1 MRFKALHWILK
12 TCQWCLTCN
21 DDTLKLYY
29 PHHVSWC
36 VGAARLGFNASP
48 PRARSF
54 TLGSKPL
61 MHCAEYCLTWLTQSL
76 VKCMNGCTCLCCC
89 PGRWWDGFYAD
100 FSTEKCLQF
109 PFTSSDT
116 QLPVFFF
123 ATARVNVSQQQNA
136 MQTFFF
142 FFLKKYRFWLWCCA
156 AGSAFSGFKS

>member
-12 TCQWCLTCN
+12 ICQWCLTCN

-61 MHCAEYCLTWLTQSL
+61 MDCAEYCLTWLTQSL

-116 QLPVFFF
+116 QLPFFLF
-123 ATARVNVSQQQNA
+123 FLLRLVSMFPNNK
-136 MQTFFF
+136 MQCKPFFF
-142 FFLKKYRFWLWCCA
+142 FCLFFKKKIQILIVVLCCW
-156 AGSAFSGFKS
+156 